1 MKPGRPPLGALK
13 RKRLEVALSPDERA
27 VLEAA
32 AKAAGPMSL
41 AAYIR
46 WAALSWTYDRHT

>member
-1 MKPGRPPLGALK
+1 
-13 RKRLEVALSPDERA
+13 VALSPDER
-27 VLEAA
+27 VTLEAA

-46 WAALSWTYDRHT
+46 WAALRWTDDRHP